1 MDKFSKGKPG
11 GASKTKN
18 SKFILSSN
26 NNNNKT
32 TTITKPNKT
41 GCPSL
46 EYWLPTLSTKILWKH
61 NCSLVIIPNNT
72 KKNIQKKS
80 TKPADMFKL
89 QRMNIRDQTGRIQA
103 GLLKKYFCLQK
114 KTEKSFIWIGCALNG
129 RFLTTLWLSDYFL
142 MTAWH
147 SLMAAWRLPD
157 NCLMTAWRL
166 PDDWMTTEWQL
177 PDTCLTTAWRLPDD
191 LLMTAWQLPVWWLP
205 DTLVYQR
212 WKYSSLPKFFTFDC
226 QTTALRLRRNIMT
239 KTTK

>member
-1 MDKFSKGKPG
+1 
-11 GASKTKN
+11 
-18 SKFILSSN
+18 
-26 NNNNKT
+26 
-32 TTITKPNKT
+32 
-41 GCPSL
+41 
-46 EYWLPTLSTKILWKH
+46 
-61 NCSLVIIPNNT
+61 
-72 KKNIQKKS
+72 
-80 TKPADMFKL
+80 MFKL

-226 QTTALRLRRNIMT
+226 QTTAWQLLDNCLTTAWRLPNDCLMTAWWLPEVCWDVFWNLKKSLTERFTRSNTTIMSSCCCVWQRT
-239 KTTK
+239 V